1 MTSVICMAFKKN
13 WGYLFNN
20 DPEVVAI
27 VASIMPYIALF
38 QVKFFFM
45 TIRQKLTGRSR
56 MESDVQPEPSSD
68 P

>member
-1 MTSVICMAFKKN
+1 MAFKKN

-38 QVKFFFM
+38 QVNYLFM
-45 TIRQKLTGRSR
+45 TIRQNLTGRSR
-56 MESDVQPEPSSD
+56 TESVVQQEPSSGL
-68 P
+68 